1 MSRSIFAAA
10 CALGMAVILWTGW
23 SFWGSNPLAF
33 VVTLL
38 IGAVYVA
45 GAAELAG
52 FRRATSTLPVTLVNI
67 PADLTSLDDWLKGF
81 HPSLQN
87 AVRARI
93 EGERVVLPGPVFTP
107 YLAGLLV
114 MLGLLGTFL
123 GMVATLKGAVFALE
137 TTTDL
142 QAIRSGLT
150 APIKGLGMAFGTS
163 VAGVAASAMLGLMSA
178 FCRRER
184 QLATALLDA
193 RIAGVLRPFSLA
205 HNRQETFRALQFQ
218 ARALPDLVE
227 KLGAMAGQMERM
239 GQHLSETLI
248 SSQQQFHQNTQ
259 ALYTGLA
266 TSVEKSL
273 RDNLSESAHLAGQVL
288 QPVMADAV
296 KNIQQETRQSQQQ
309 LHAVMQEQWQHFN
322 ATATQLLD
330 DQAQHDKQRLSLW
343 SQRFE
348 NLSSALVKEWRAAG
362 EQSAL
367 QQQEASASLEN
378 TATAMVQK
386 ITQLLAASETLV
398 HTRIESEQ
406 NWLAEHSTR
415 MQETAATVQS
425 ALSTLRDEEAQRGRA
440 AVERLADLQADV
452 AGHLASLGAALE
464 QPMTRLIQTA
474 AEAPQAAADVI
485 VQLRREMSNQTER
498 DTVFLE
504 ERHQLAGKLAALL
517 EAVQTT
523 AATQQEAVE
532 SLVQNSADK
541 LQQISAEFSRRVNS
555 DTTQMTHTAAQVT
568 ASAADVSGLSE
579 TLGFAVELFCES
591 SRKITDQLARV
602 EEAFSKSSTRSD
614 EQLAYYV
621 AQAREIIDLSMLSQK
636 EVFEELRR
644 LSQPGLNQLDKPV
657 AQENRVPEEAV

>member
-10 CALGMAVILWTGW
+10 GALGMAVILWTGW

-52 FRRATSTLPVTLVNI
+52 FRRANSTLPVTLVNI

-184 QLATALLDA
+184 QLATALLDT

-296 KNIQQETRQSQQQ
+296 KNIQQETRQTQ
-309 LHAVMQEQWQHFN
+309 QHFN
-322 ATATQLLD
+322 ATATQLLS
-330 DQAQHDKQRLSLW
+330 DQAQHDKQRLAVW
-343 SQRFE
+343 SQQFE
-348 NLSSALVKEWRAAG
+348 NLSSALLTEWRAAG
-362 EQSAL
+362 EQSVL
-367 QQQEASASLEN
+367 QQQKASASLEN

-406 NWLAEHSTR
+406 HWLAEHSTR
-415 MQETAATVQS
+415 MRETVATVQS

-517 EAVQTT
+517 EAVQST